1 MISNKPPI
9 VKLSI
14 HLIREDLERIES
26 FLSRNAKPE
35 VFRVRFNAGE
45 GQLLVQK
52 SLKDAPKWAKF
63 FSAQVQAGAFGGTAY
78 VSAVLLLQV
87 KSRWFAITFG
97 PAGRHLIDQK
107 AVVERFGLLVVLNS
121 IPENQV
127 RSMDKTAFDALATH
141 SRVQT
146 SRATSPMNFGFD
158 AERDLV
164 SEVVGTPSD
173 ELLGQRLHGR
183 DALGTHIRIELEELP
198 DLLAR
203 YLKRHQSKKY
213 KAAFPWVDHIAG
225 VKDVLLRKQLDR
237 QLVGLIQREQLENC
251 WLAVPEIVNWD
262 EIDGFRYGRYKR
274 NPSHH
279 DLDLRAWLTELR
291 TTPRKGFSATEI
303 DLRLL
308 ETRRV
313 LALDDQGVTKHK
325 WSIYKC
331 LNAEIEGDDGAAYLL
346 SAGKWFR
353 VARNFVQ
360 ATNDYFDQLPRFDRA
375 LPEYC
380 HEGEGSYNKSV
391 AHSDP
396 DFYALMDNKHI
407 MFGGG
412 PNRIEFCDLYTKD
425 RDLIHVKRYGGSSVF
440 SHLFAQGTVSGELF
454 RMEPDF
460 RRLVSDKLPLSHRID
475 NHRRQPDRDEYRIVF
490 AVVSKQTGVGLSLPF
505 FSRLNLRSAAR
516 RLQAYGYR
524 VAIAKIPVEPE
535 FAVTTRFDS

>member
-1 MISNKPPI
+1 MISKKPPI

-35 VFRVRFNAGE
+35 VFPIRFNAGE
-45 GQLLVQK
+45 GQLLVAK
-52 SLKDAPKWAKF
+52 SFKDAPDWAEF
-63 FSAQVQAGAFGGTAY
+63 FAGQVEARAFGGTAS
-78 VSAVLLLQV
+78 VSAVLLLLV
-87 KSRWFAITFG
+87 ESRWFAITFG
-97 PAGRHLIDQK
+97 PGGRHLIDQK

-146 SRATSPMNFGFD
+146 SRETSPMYFGFD

-173 ELLGQRLHGR
+173 ESLGQRLHGR
-183 DALGTHIRIELEELP
+183 DALGTHIRIELAELP
-198 DLLAR
+198 NLLAR

-213 KAAFPWVDHIAG
+213 KAAFPWVDHIAE
-225 VKDVLLRKQLDR
+225 VKDVLLREQLD
-237 QLVGLIQREQLENC
+237 LKLLELIQCEKLDDC
-251 WLAVPEIVNWD
+251 WLAVPEIVSWD
-262 EIDGFRYGRYKR
+262 EINAFRYGGYKR

-279 DLDLRAWLTELR
+279 DLDLRVWLRELR
-291 TTPRKGFSATEI
+291 RTSTKDSLASGV

-308 ETRRV
+308 ETRSVR
-313 LALDDQGVTKHK
+313 ALDDQGVTKHK
-325 WSIYKC
+325 WSVYKC
-331 LNAEIEGDDGAAYLL
+331 LNAEISGENGAAFFL
-346 SAGKWFR
+346 SAGKWYR

-360 ATNDYFDQLPRFDRA
+360 STNDYFDQLPRFDWA

-380 HEGEGSYNKSV
+380 HGGEGSYNKSV

-412 PNRIEFCDLYTKD
+412 PNRIEFCDLYTIN

-460 RRLVSDKLPLSHRID
+460 RRLVNDKLPSSHRID
-475 NHRRQPDRDEYRIVF
+475 NHHRQPDRDEYRIVF
-490 AVVSKQTGVGLSLPF
+490 AVVSKQTGAGLSLPF

-524 VAIAKIPVEPE
+524 VAIAKIPMEPE